1 MRRAQ
6 ELKFLHFIRRRGK
19 KTQGYI
25 RYRQRAQKEKLS
37 QYNKTKIAPST
48 PAAADPLPP
57 QPNQLSNRFLEFDAQ
72 ANPPAVANLQEDP
85 PPPSYD
91 GSVSASP
98 SPPCSPIIRCSQELH
113 HRQAQ
118 QDDHSED
125 DHSED
130 GIIFTMDET
139 LADKRRREESALEA
153 PPGTNTALIVRDREG
168 QLHIRKDHCNAK
180 GQAPRCYVTTGYKGP
195 TAPDGPGRGHAAHQA
210 YMVYNH
216 SDLVWA
222 QRLKF
227 HLRRFEK

>member
-1 MRRAQ
+1 MSRIAYEQRKRSERAS
-6 ELKFLHFIRRRGK
+6 KHFAALEAE
-19 KTQGYI
+19 Q
-25 RYRQRAQKEKLS
+25 LP
-37 QYNKTKIAPST
+37 APSSSEST
-48 PAAADPLPP
+48 P
-57 QPNQLSNRFLEFDAQ
+57 Q
-72 ANPPAVANLQEDP
+72 

-98 SPPCSPIIRCSQELH
+98 SPPCSPIIRCSQESH
-113 HRQAQ
+113 HSQAQQDDHSEDDHSAQ

-139 LADKRRREESALEA
+139 MADKRRREESALEA
-153 PPGTNTALIVRDREG
+153 PPGTNTVLIVRDREG
-168 QLHIRKDHCNAK
+168 QLHICKDHCNAK